1 MVHQLTPEQ
10 IALSLARKKK
20 KEEAAAAAATAPK
33 ESPSAQAKIIEN
45 PAAKVLKRDWLYGG
59 SGRSDATILVATW
72 NVSVGSPFIL
82 WIPVL
87 RACPP
92 SGSRSLHKSSSVRST
107 SWSI

>member
-72 NVSVGSPFIL
+72 NILAQILEETYLSGAIALGQLSVIL
-82 WIPVL
+82 
-87 RACPP
+87 
-92 SGSRSLHKSSSVRST
+92 
-107 SWSI
+107 